1 MAATRDNSRHV
12 SVPGK
17 SGLRGR
23 RPCAASGGEGRSPNS
38 GQAGASGL
46 RSVVAWLAHGLLLA
60 LVLQRTVGAAEAS
73 PPPLPSFAE
82 LEAAGARIG
91 EIRIEAREIFDTEDP
106 QEDKLLF
113 RWANALHIETRP
125 SVIQR
130 SLLFKTG
137 DPVSV
142 RVIEETE
149 RVLRGSRYL
158 HDVALKPVAYR
169 DGVVDI
175 EVTTR
180 DSWTLDLGLSATRSG
195 GANTT
200 GIRISEY
207 NLLGTGVSVSFGRSN
222 DVDRSSNRFQ
232 FINQRAFGGWTT
244 LSYTHAANSDGGR
257 DAFAVVRPF
266 YEPDARWAAGVTAS
280 KDDRIDA
287 VYNAGE
293 VASEYRHRQD
303 RGEVF
308 GGWSRGLVDGW
319 VRRYSVGLDYRDDAF
334 APEPGRVAPV
344 ELPPDEK
351 LVGPFVRFQLIEDLY
366 RKEQNR
372 NQMGRPEYFDFGL
385 AATVQLG
392 WASTALGSSLD
403 ALLYSASISR
413 GFEPAPEQTL
423 IASGAISGRLVDGRV
438 RRQYLGGRAEYYV
451 PQGRRWL
458 FYAAASGDVLTEPGP
473 VDELL
478 LGGENGLRGYPLRY
492 QSGTRRA
499 LFTVEERYFTDL
511 YIWRL
516 FRIGGAGFYDLGR
529 AWGGDNVNAANPGW
543 LGNVGAGLRIVS
555 ARAAF
560 STVVHLDIAVPLN
573 ATADMD
579 KVQFLVTTKGSF

>member
-1 MAATRDNSRHV
+1 MRADFAA
-12 SVPGK
+12 
-17 SGLRGR
+17 GR
-23 RPCAASGGEGRSPNS
+23 KHADGGRVRPSA
-38 GQAGASGL
+38 L
-46 RSVVAWLAHGLLLA
+46 RSIVVGLARDVVLMLA
-60 LVLQRTVGAAEAS
+60 LQRAVGATEAP

-113 RWANALHIETRP
+113 RWANALHIQTRP
-125 SVIQR
+125 SVIER

-149 RVLRGSRYL
+149 RVLRGNRYL
-158 HDVALKPVAYR
+158 YDVAMKPVAYR

-180 DSWTLDLGLSATRSG
+180 DSWTLDLGLSAERSG
-195 GANTT
+195 GANTS
-200 GIRISEY
+200 GIRISDY
-207 NLLGTGVSVSFGRSN
+207 NILGTGVSVSFGRSN
-222 DVDRSSNRFQ
+222 DVDRSSNQFQ

-257 DAFAVVRPF
+257 DAFSVVRPF
-266 YEPDARWAAGVTAS
+266 YERDARWAAGVTAS

-293 VASEYRHRQD
+293 VASEYRHRRD

-308 GGWSRGLVDGW
+308 GGWSRGLIDGW
-319 VRRYSVGLDYRDDAF
+319 VRRYSVGLNYQDDAY
-334 APEPGRVAPV
+334 APEPGRVAPS

-372 NQMGRPEYFDFGL
+372 NVIGRPEYFDLGL

-423 IASGAISGRLVDGRV
+423 IASGAISGQLVDGQV
-438 RRQYLGGRAEYYV
+438 RRQYLGGRAEYYA
-451 PQGRRWL
+451 PQGPRWL

-473 VDELL
+473 LDELL

-499 LFTVEERYFTDL
+499 LFTVEERFYTDL

-529 AWGGDNVNAANPGW
+529 AWGGDNINAANPGW
-543 LGNVGAGLRIVS
+543 LGNLGAGLRIVS